1 MFLKQ
6 SVWLSIETFDEG
18 TDVDISTFKTKI
30 SALTDAITRMRDKGW
45 DEGFIEILKDKNE
58 VWNGNEL
65 IRVQG
70 KIILDNLSKNDEL
83 LVKSTHCL
91 PNERTMNNTEAI
103 IIEDYLFLLSKEDF
117 KSLTDTHKETLET
130 LVDSKVDLNNPIY
143 TAIDKDGTLIVD

>member
-18 TDVDISTFKTKI
+18 TDVNTHTFKTKI
-30 SALTDAITRMRDKGW
+30 SALADAITRMRDKGW
-45 DEGFIEILKDKNE
+45 DEKFIETLKDKNE

-70 KIILDNLSKNDEL
+70 KIILDNLSENDEL

-91 PNERTMNNTEAI
+91 PNERAMNNTEAI
-103 IIEDYLFLLSKEDF
+103 IIEDHLFLFSKEDF
-117 KSLTDTHKETLET
+117 NALTDIHKDTLET
-130 LVDSKVDLNNPIY
+130 LVESKVDLDNPVYIS
-143 TAIDKDGTLIVD
+143 IDEDGVLLVD